1 MEDLRRVKAPCRGFR
16 WTRPS
21 LFSVNTASSIPHRAL
36 CTSPH
41 FVRWGEIYPIFGPRL
56 NFFGAALTMTL
67 IASPIPPDR
76 RNRPVQEA
84 DIHAPCTHSESC
96 KDPRA
101 NTEMHR
107 TPGRQRRVTAA
118 TIRRA
123 PRYSGGVSYWR
134 GGHRGAS
141 LSAPMIEVQGTPK

>member
-1 MEDLRRVKAPCRGFR
+1 M
-16 WTRPS
+16 T
-21 LFSVNTASSIPHRAL
+21 
-36 CTSPH
+36 
-41 FVRWGEIYPIFGPRL
+41 RWGEIYPIFGPRL

-118 TIRRA
+118 TIRGA
-123 PRYSGGVSYWR
+123 PRYSGGSVI
-134 GGHRGAS
+134 GEEG
-141 LSAPMIEVQGTPK
+141 IEERHCQRR